1 MFMWKKCGQFMP
13 FYAPDNGA
21 NGGGAGDNGGE
32 SGQVVETDY
41 KALYEKLQA
50 DHEKA
55 KTENAKLKASF
66 DKTASEV
73 AELKRASKAKMS
85 EEEKRAAET
94 AEREQRYQELQ
105 NEVYEMRVSTAFA
118 KAGFDE
124 KDYGDIAKK
133 IVEVGGEQ
141 SNDLAETLIEFVKKA
156 NKSAVAS
163 AKNGA
168 IKDGAVPPKT
178 STTQPSDT
186 PFAEQAIAYT
196 KRDDKSQEIKNKY
209 RK

>member
-1 MFMWKKCGQFMP
+1 MFKWKYGQFMP
-13 FYAPDNGA
+13 FYAPDSGA
-21 NGGGAGDNGGE
+21 DGGQAGGEGNNGGNETPPDT
-32 SGQVVETDY
+32 TDY
-41 KALYEKLQA
+41 KALYEKALA
-50 DHEKA
+50 DQK
-55 KTENAKLKASF
+55 KLKASF
-66 DKTASEV
+66 DQTAHEV
-73 AELKRASKAKMS
+73 AELKKQSKAKMS
-85 EEEKRAAET
+85 EEEQRAAET

-133 IVEVGGEQ
+133 IVKVGGEQ

-156 NKSAVAS
+156 NKSAVAN
-163 AKNGA
+163 ARNGA

-178 STTQPSDT
+178 STAQASDT

-196 KRDDKSQEIKNKY
+196 KHDDKSQEIKNKY

>member
-1 MFMWKKCGQFMP
+1 MFKWKYGQFML
-13 FYAPDNGA
+13 FYAPDTGADGGQA
-21 NGGGAGDNGGE
+21 NGEGNNGGTE
-32 SGQVVETDY
+32 IPPDTTDY
-41 KALYEKLQA
+41 KAECARLEKEYQ
-50 DHEKA
+50 
-55 KTENAKLKASF
+55 KLKGYYDGVS
-66 DKTASEV
+66 SELAAKKK
-73 AELKRASKAKMS
+73 AEKAKMS
-85 EEEKRAAET
+85 EEEQRAAEN

-163 AKNGA
+163 SRNGA

-178 STTQPSDT
+178 STAKPSDT
-186 PFAEQAIAYT
+186 KSDYQLYQESKT
-196 KRDDKSQEIKNKY
+196 KTNNIVEL
-209 RK
+209 

>member
-1 MFMWKKCGQFMP
+1 MFKWKYGQFMP
-13 FYAPDNGA
+13 FYAPNTGA
-21 NGGGAGDNGGE
+21 DGGQASGEGNNGGNETPPDT
-32 SGQVVETDY
+32 TDY
-41 KALYEKLQA
+41 KALYEKALA
-50 DHEKA
+50 DQK
-55 KTENAKLKASF
+55 KLKASF
-66 DKTASEV
+66 DQTAHEV
-73 AELKRASKAKMS
+73 AELKKQSKEKMS
-85 EEEKRAAET
+85 EEEQRAAEI

-163 AKNGA
+163 ARNGA

-178 STTQPSDT
+178 STAKPEENS
-186 PFAEQAIAYT
+186 IA
-196 KRDDKSQEIKNKY
+196 KQVFEANKPNANSENIKNRYK
-209 RK
+209 

>member
-1 MFMWKKCGQFMP
+1 MFMWKKYGQFMP

-41 KALYEKLQA
+41 KTLYEKLQA

-85 EEEKRAAET
+85 EEEQRAAES
-94 AEREQRYQELQ
+94 AEMEQRYKDLQ
-105 NEVYEMRVSTAFA
+105 NEVNEMKTATAFA

-124 KDYGDIAKK
+124 KDYGELVKQVVA
-133 IVEVGGEQ
+133 VGGDKSSE
-141 SNDLAETLIEFVKKA
+141 LAETFLTFVKKSNA
-156 NKSAVAS
+156 AAVAS

-168 IKDGAVPPKT
+168 IRDGAVTPNASSAQGGQGGKSDYQLYQESKT
-178 STTQPSDT
+178 KTNNIV
-186 PFAEQAIAYT
+186 EL
-196 KRDDKSQEIKNKY
+196 
-209 RK
+209 

>member
-1 MFMWKKCGQFMP
+1 MFKWKYGQFMP
-13 FYAPDNGA
+13 FYAPDSGA
-21 NGGGAGDNGGE
+21 DGGQAGGEGNNGGTETPPDT
-32 SGQVVETDY
+32 TDY
-41 KALYEKLQA
+41 KALYEKALA
-50 DHEKA
+50 DQK
-55 KTENAKLKASF
+55 KLKASF
-66 DKTASEV
+66 DQTAHEV
-73 AELKRASKAKMS
+73 AELKKQSKAKMS
-85 EEEKRAAET
+85 EEEQRAAET

-141 SNDLAETLIEFVKKA
+141 SNELAETLIEFVKKA

-163 AKNGA
+163 ARNGA

-178 STTQPSDT
+178 STAKPEENS
-186 PFAEQAIAYT
+186 IA
-196 KRDDKSQEIKNKY
+196 KQVFEANKPNANSENIKNRYK
-209 RK
+209 